1 MAKRLTDKKKKEII
15 AYYIECQNLRETAR
29 KHNVQPS
36 TVKRIIEKDSKTQQ
50 EIEQKA
56 TQKRKQNTKTVLQE
70 MEAKK
75 DTKINLLNKILNA
88 MDKKL
93 DNVDMFTTIKDL
105 ATAYGIIMDKEIK
118 LKEIDSKNKDSQDVL
133 DRLDKLLEEQKNA

>member
-29 KHNVQPS
+29 KFGTSPD
-36 TVKRIIEKDSKTQQ
+36 TVKRLTKQ
-50 EIEQKA
+50 EENIGQNL